1 MNKEPVDHTLP
12 PTDAITHEH
21 KFPHDYEV
29 QELIERYRDKPHFT
43 EHLEQSLINDHRIRT
58 RGVAGVLADAAER
71 LRATIP
77 SEHHTNINVEFGTVA
92 AALDGNLPDIRWVI
106 LDYEVGIVRHDG
118 DKVELEEHT
127 RPHGDI
133 CLRYW
138 NEVNS

>member
-1 MNKEPVDHTLP
+1 MS
-12 PTDAITHEH
+12 EH
-21 KFPHDYEV
+21 KFPHDYDV
-29 QELIERYRDKPHFT
+29 QELIEQYRDKPHFT
-43 EHLEQSLINDHRIRT
+43 EHVEASLIEDHRIRT

-77 SEHHTNINVEFGTVA
+77 ADHHSDINAAFGSVA
-92 AALDGNLPDIRWVI
+92 AALDGTMPSTRWVI
-106 LDYEVGIVRHDG
+106 MDYQVGVVKRDG

-133 CLRYW
+133 CHRYW